1 MNAAILIVA
10 VIFVMATNAAPIR
23 TECVDST
30 ALYDYCNRTTKTLQG
45 GDSLNSLYV
54 ASDDVI
60 DTFTYIYNKYKS
72 ETVSKPSMKI

>member
-30 ALYDYCNRTTKTLQG
+30 GLYDYCNRTTKTLRG

-72 ETVSKPSMKI
+72 ERVSK